1 MGQIFLSSNNRL
13 QIKKRS
19 FSEWLALFV
28 FFFQFSFGLL
38 FEVFYI
44 PSAAKYL
51 IDISLIVFL
60 VIFGLKKQL
69 VMDRRVVPLFTIV
82 VLFFVYT
89 LIVYCFNFQSPFY
102 YVWGVRNNFRFY
114 LAFFAFVMCIN
125 FETADWIFK
134 LLDGIF
140 WVNFILS
147 VYQYAVLGI
156 GGDHLGGVFGTWG
169 VTNGYTLILFMI
181 VISKSLLNTFNGNEN
196 VFLCILKSAASILI
210 GAMAEMKFYF
220 VVFVIL
226 LVLTSLLTKLSR
238 RKFVIVLIASVF
250 VAFGSLLLVYFFEE
264 FDGFFSIKSIWRLAT
279 QQHYSS
285 SNDINRL
292 SAIFVLM
299 KNYITNP
306 LQQLFGMGLGNC
318 DLSDVSIFN
327 SVFYQK
333 YSFLH
338 YSWFSSAMM
347 FLETGFVGMAIYLSF
362 FAVCFVI
369 AFKQMKNGTGNKL
382 FCQMT
387 MVMSVMCVALFL
399 YNSSLRVESGYM
411 VYFVLALPFISSSQE
426 DSKIIS

>member
-1 MGQIFLSSNNRL
+1 MSQAFIIGNQGLK
-13 QIKKRS
+13 IKKRS
-19 FSEWLALFV
+19 FSEWLALFI

-44 PSAAKYL
+44 PSFLKYL
-51 IDISLIVFL
+51 LDVSLIVFL
-60 VIFGLKKQL
+60 FIFGFKKQL
-69 VMDRRVVPLFTIV
+69 IMNRRVVPAFSVV

-102 YVWGVRNNFRFY
+102 YIWGVRNNFRFY
-114 LAFFAFVMCIN
+114 MAFFAFVMCIHS
-125 FETADWIFK
+125 ETAEGIFK
-134 LLDGIF
+134 LLDVIF
-140 WVNFILS
+140 WINLILS
-147 VYQYAVLGI
+147 IYQYFVLAVD
-156 GGDHLGGVFGTWG
+156 GDHLGGVFGTWG

-181 VISKSLLNTFNGNEN
+181 IISKSLLNTFNGNEN
-196 VFLCILKSAASILI
+196 VFLCILKSAASILVA
-210 GAMAEMKFYF
+210 AMAEMKFYF

-226 LVLTSLLTKLSR
+226 LVLTSFLTKFSR
-238 RKFVIVLIASVF
+238 RKFVMVIIASVC
-250 VAFGSLLLVYFFEE
+250 VMLGSLLLIYFFEE

-279 QQHYSS
+279 QAHYSS
-285 SNDINRL
+285 AKDLNRL

-347 FLETGFVGMAIYLSF
+347 FLETGFVGIAIYLSF
-362 FAVCFVI
+362 FAVCFAS
-369 AFKQMKNGTGNKL
+369 AFSQFKKGTGNRL

-387 MVMSVMCVALFL
+387 IVMSVMSVALFF
-399 YNSSLRVESGYM
+399 YNSSLRIESGYM
-411 VYFVLALPFISSSQE
+411 VYFVLALPFILPSQNGLE
-426 DSKIIS
+426 NIN